1 MPLSEKELLE
11 EIERRAIDNKEKAVQ
26 VRAGKLSGD
35 TVVYIAFT
43 PYLPCLIR
51 TGAAEAR
58 TLFGMK
64 AEIASLVLNEDNEV
78 IFSYL
83 IRLDEGY
90 VTDYQRLDLNLTHPT
105 TGVPLREAIKGKS
118 VYWKNPTGPAFAAE
132 IVDPIRKDKSY
143 KLFTGVGYLKDF
155 EEGMAIPDE
164 NLDAKCALNYD
175 LLEVRKRAAIYPMP
189 PTMRGFLLMGRA
201 DFTDWLREILG
212 GEDLLPLIPTLKE
225 RMGR

>member
-1 MPLSEKELLE
+1 MPLTEQELIQ
-11 EIERRAIDNKEKAVQ
+11 EIERRAIDNKEKASL
-26 VRAGKLSGD
+26 VREGKLSGD
-35 TVVYIAFT
+35 TVIYVAFS

-64 AEIASLVLNEDNEV
+64 AEMACHVLNEANEV
-78 IFSYL
+78 VFSYL

-90 VTDYQRLDLNLTHPT
+90 VTDYRRLDLNLTHPVAGT
-105 TGVPLREAIKGKS
+105 PLRDAFKGKS
-118 VYWKNPTGPAFAAE
+118 VYWKNPTGLVFASE
-132 IVDPIRKDKSY
+132 IVDPTRKDKSY

-164 NLDAKCALNYD
+164 NLDAKCTLNYD
-175 LLEVRKRAAIYPMP
+175 LLEIRKRAAIYPMP
-189 PTMRGFLLMGRA
+189 ATMRGFLLMGRT

>member
-1 MPLSEKELLE
+1 MPLTEQELIQ
-11 EIERRAIDNKEKAVQ
+11 EIERRAIDNKENALQ

-35 TVVYIAFT
+35 TVVYIAFS

-64 AEIASLVLNEDNEV
+64 AEMACHVLNESNEV

-83 IRLDEGY
+83 IRFDEGY
-90 VTDYQRLDLNLTHPT
+90 VTDYRRLDLNLTHPT
-105 TGVPLREAIKGKS
+105 TGTPLREVMKGKS
-118 VYWKNPTGPAFAAE
+118 VYWKNPTALVSAAE

-164 NLDAKCALNYD
+164 NLDAKCTLNYD
-175 LLEVRKRAAIYPMP
+175 LLEIRKRAALYPMP
-189 PTMRGFLLMGRA
+189 ATMRGFLLMGRA

-212 GEDLLPLIPTLKE
+212 GEDLLPLVHTVKE
-225 RMGR
+225 RLRR

>member
-1 MPLSEKELLE
+1 MPLTEQELIQ
-11 EIERRAIDNKEKAVQ
+11 EIERRAIDNKEKASL
-26 VRAGKLSGD
+26 VREGKLSGD
-35 TVVYIAFT
+35 TVIYVAFS

-64 AEIASLVLNEDNEV
+64 AEMACHVLNEANEV
-78 IFSYL
+78 VFSYL

-90 VTDYQRLDLNLTHPT
+90 VTDYRRLDLNLTHPVAGT
-105 TGVPLREAIKGKS
+105 PLRDAFKGKS
-118 VYWKNPTGPAFAAE
+118 VYWKNPTGLIFASE
-132 IVDPIRKDKSY
+132 IVDPTRKDKSY

-164 NLDAKCALNYD
+164 NLDAKCTLNYD
-175 LLEVRKRAAIYPMP
+175 LLEIRKRAAIYPMP
-189 PTMRGFLLMGRA
+189 ATMRGFLLMGRT